1 MARTVRKTAAPAAK
15 LPAAQKAAPATRKPA
30 AKRAAPA
37 KKAAPAR
44 KGTAAVKKVV
54 KVGGVTVGVV
64 KKKARLTPAE
74 KAANKKTYRATKA
87 KTSAAAVAIASPVR
101 RASPSRATWTC
112 TTSCSSRPAP
122 TRSGTG

>member
-1 MARTVRKTAAPAAK
+1 MARTVRKTAAKPAAK
-15 LPAAQKAAPATRKPA
+15 KAAPA
-30 AKRAAPA
+30 AKRPAA

-87 KTSAAAVAIASPVR
+87 KTSAAGQAG
-101 RASPSRATWTC
+101 
-112 TTSCSSRPAP
+112 
-122 TRSGTG
+122 GTGQPARVTAHDLGHGHAADVIHGRIADDFL